1 MKVLDCCC
9 IFPIILLASW
19 YVKAF
24 KVTVRALPWLTIDNR
39 QDINAS
45 SLGASTIDTLSYS

>member
-24 KVTVRALPWLTIDNR
+24 KVTVRALPWLPIDNR